1 MKDSTFL
8 LYDKPACA
16 WTQALPIGN
25 GTLGG
30 MIYGKVKEETVSLN
44 HDELWTGHPKDT
56 VPDGALEAFQKAR
69 ALALDG
75 KLRESQD
82 VIESDFMS
90 TWSQAYLP
98 LGDLI
103 LTFDGSERKSGYVRS
118 LDLETAIASVSY
130 RQGKRIMRREM
141 FASYPEKMIV
151 IRLTCENGC
160 FDVTAKLDCKLRHK
174 MKSQEGLLVLSGE
187 APSEHNTNGLSDK
200 QSYSK
205 SDSERGMLFSCA
217 VKADTDGKKHV
228 SGKGIEITG
237 ATAVTLC
244 LTAETSFNGWQN
256 NAFTNGKPH
265 LEPCLERLK
274 KDFDYEAVKAAH
286 IADYRALYSRVEL
299 DIGSNGKEDVPTGK
313 RLRDFKTD
321 KNDIALYTL
330 LFNYGRYLAIAS
342 SRPGSQPSTLQG
354 IWNEKL
360 CPPWHSN
367 YTVNINT
374 EMNYWPVLPCDMLE
388 VNEPLIEMVRDLSV
402 AGERTAKE
410 MYGMSGFVAHHNVD
424 IWRLTTPVAG
434 NAVWAFWPMSPGWF
448 CEHIFAH
455 YEYTLDEKY
464 LRETAYPIMKK
475 AAEFYCDYLVEDR
488 DGYLIAA
495 PSTSPE
501 NNFLI
506 NGRQCAVSQTTTM
519 TMSIIRE
526 LFENCVK
533 ASEIL
538 GEDGEFAKALKDKL
552 GRLLPFKIGKKGQ
565 LLEWYN
571 EEREA
576 EIHHRHCSMLYG
588 LHPAHLIT
596 AQGTPEL
603 ADACRRS
610 LEIRG
615 DDGTGWSLGWK
626 INFWARL
633 RDGNHALRLFDRQLR
648 FKSSTG
654 MNYSHGGGT
663 YENLFDAHPPFQ
675 IDGNFGA
682 VSGVCEMLLDC
693 FDCRI
698 FLLPALPD
706 KWSEGSV
713 RGLLAKGNIKVD
725 MTWSKGKLT
734 SYSLTGKGEAHIVYG
749 GQETVHRLDGGTLTV
764 KL

>member
-56 VPDGALEAFQKAR
+56 VPDGALEAFRKAR

-141 FASYPEKMIV
+141 FASYPEKIIV

-174 MKSQEGLLVLSGE
+174 MKSLKGLLVLSGE

-205 SDSERGMLFSCA
+205 IDSERGMLFTCA

-330 LFNYGRYLAIAS
+330 LFNYGS
-342 SRPGSQPSTLQG
+342 SL
-354 IWNEKL
+354 
-360 CPPWHSN
+360 
-367 YTVNINT
+367 
-374 EMNYWPVLPCDMLE
+374 
-388 VNEPLIEMVRDLSV
+388 
-402 AGERTAKE
+402 
-410 MYGMSGFVAHHNVD
+410 
-424 IWRLTTPVAG
+424 
-434 NAVWAFWPMSPGWF
+434 
-448 CEHIFAH
+448 
-455 YEYTLDEKY
+455 
-464 LRETAYPIMKK
+464 
-475 AAEFYCDYLVEDR
+475 
-488 DGYLIAA
+488 
-495 PSTSPE
+495 
-501 NNFLI
+501 
-506 NGRQCAVSQTTTM
+506 
-519 TMSIIRE
+519 
-526 LFENCVK
+526 
-533 ASEIL
+533 
-538 GEDGEFAKALKDKL
+538 
-552 GRLLPFKIGKKGQ
+552 
-565 LLEWYN
+565 
-571 EEREA
+571 
-576 EIHHRHCSMLYG
+576 
-588 LHPAHLIT
+588 
-596 AQGTPEL
+596 
-603 ADACRRS
+603 
-610 LEIRG
+610 
-615 DDGTGWSLGWK
+615 
-626 INFWARL
+626 
-633 RDGNHALRLFDRQLR
+633 
-648 FKSSTG
+648 
-654 MNYSHGGGT
+654 
-663 YENLFDAHPPFQ
+663 
-675 IDGNFGA
+675 
-682 VSGVCEMLLDC
+682 
-693 FDCRI
+693 
-698 FLLPALPD
+698 
-706 KWSEGSV
+706 
-713 RGLLAKGNIKVD
+713 
-725 MTWSKGKLT
+725 
-734 SYSLTGKGEAHIVYG
+734 
-749 GQETVHRLDGGTLTV
+749 
-764 KL
+764 